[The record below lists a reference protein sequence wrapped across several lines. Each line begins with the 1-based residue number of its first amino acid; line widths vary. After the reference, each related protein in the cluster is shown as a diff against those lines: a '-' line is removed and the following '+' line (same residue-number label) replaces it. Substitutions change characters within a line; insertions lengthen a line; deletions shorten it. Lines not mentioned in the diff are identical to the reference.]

1 MRGSAAAAMAAPR
14 GERMLALRARAI
26 LVEGDPYDLF
36 AEIWLAKREMQ
47 RIIDALWELDRLPS
61 LNQAHQM
68 FYKRLRGKGFRAHQA
83 KQMYKYALAL
93 VKGAR
98 RNGGSK
104 PVLRRLSVRLDR
116 YDASIDFNN
125 WVVTVKLR
133 GRVFRLRLLHRR
145 SYLARFAGRK
155 WYEVIVKW
163 LPGARIEVVIP
174 FRFDYKPYT
183 PRRALAV
190 DLNLRQL
197 TLYDGRRVRR
207 IETRYPEALKLK
219 HLAERVQRGH
229 PYSWRRNGRLLKLVG
244 SLHRRSARIV
254 LDWTGKTAK
263 YLVLKAR
270 RMRAAIAVEDLERMW
285 RRASQES
292 STLADRLSRFAYRK
306 LLQVLEAKA
315 VEYKVPVVYA
325 NPENTS
331 KICPRCGA
339 QLHYTHRLAVC
350 PRCGFV
356 ADRDTVGAMNIWL
369 RALQALAP
377 RPRGRGAP
385 PPMTDEAR
393 ARVAKRI

>member
-1 MRGSAAAAMAAPR
+1 MRGSAAPATAAPR

-47 RIIDALWELDRLPS
+47 RIIDALWELDRL
-61 LNQAHQM
+61 
-68 FYKRLRGKGFRAHQA
+68 
-83 KQMYKYALAL
+83 
-93 VKGAR
+93 
-98 RNGGSK
+98 
-104 PVLRRLSVRLDR
+104 
-116 YDASIDFNN
+116 
-125 WVVTVKLR
+125 
-133 GRVFRLRLLHRR
+133 
-145 SYLARFAGRK
+145 
-155 WYEVIVKW
+155 
-163 LPGARIEVVIP
+163 
-174 FRFDYKPYT
+174 

-306 LLQVLEAKA
+306 LLQALEAKA
-315 VEYKVPVVYA
+315 VEHGVPIAYVD
-325 NPENTS
+325 PRGTS
-331 KICPRCGA
+331 KTCPRCGA
-339 QLHYTHRLAVC
+339 PLHYTRRLAVC

-356 ADRDTVGAMNIWL
+356 ADRDTVGAMNIHR
-369 RALQALAP
+369 RALTALAP

-385 PPMTDEAR
+385 PR
-393 ARVAKRI
+393 